1 MANKKSLDNITSL
14 KKEYSKLVSVKNEL
28 IQDKKIFEKDINCKV
43 NLKELL
49 KQKEFLEEKVIFM
62 VRSLEILNELL
73 KKGTFISVE
82 QVFSMASNEISKFK
96 GKIGYND
103 EDLLKET
110 IKFQNQDSFLD
121 YSYSVDDFDDED
133 YFSLDFDDD
142 IEENISD
149 YNSEI
154 KKLYW
159 DIIDLKNTYPL
170 RYREFFENK
179 DNDDAEDEK
188 KIIKSIHSMEKA
200 DKELNKIFME
210 RLPDTTS
217 ILVN

>member
-28 IQDKKIFEKDINCKV
+28 IQDKKFFEKDINCKV

-170 RYREFFENK
+170 RYREFFENLTPPQR
-179 DNDDAEDEK
+179 AC
-188 KIIKSIHSMEKA
+188 A
-200 DKELNKIFME
+200 
-210 RLPDTTS
+210 
-217 ILVN
+217 

>member
-28 IQDKKIFEKDINCKV
+28 IQDKKFFEKDINCKV

-179 DNDDAEDEK
+179 DNDAEDEK

>member
-28 IQDKKIFEKDINCKV
+28 IQDKKFFEKDINCKV

-142 IEENISD
+142 IEENILD

-179 DNDDAEDEK
+179 DNDAEDEK

>member
-1 MANKKSLDNITSL
+1 MRCGAGL
-14 KKEYSKLVSVKNEL
+14 KKEYLKLVSVKNEL
-28 IQDKKIFEKDINCKV
+28 IQDKKIFEKDINCKG

-82 QVFSMASNEISKFK
+82 QVFSMASNEILKFK

-121 YSYSVDDFDDED
+121 YSYPVDDFDEDEG
-133 YFSLDFDDD
+133 YFALDLDDD

-154 KKLYW
+154 KRLYW

-179 DNDDAEDEK
+179 DNDVEDEK

>member
-28 IQDKKIFEKDINCKV
+28 IQDKKFFEKDINCKV

-179 DNDDAEDEK
+179 DNYAEDEK

>member
-28 IQDKKIFEKDINCKV
+28 IQDKKFFEKDINCKV

-179 DNDDAEDEK
+179 DNDAEDEK
-188 KIIKSIHSMEKA
+188 KIVKSIHSMEKA

>member
-28 IQDKKIFEKDINCKV
+28 IQDKKFFEKDINCKV

-179 DNDDAEDEK
+179 DNYAEDEK

-210 RLPDTTS
+210 RLPDTTF

>member
-28 IQDKKIFEKDINCKV
+28 IQDKKFFEKDINCKV

-179 DNDDAEDEK
+179 DNDAEDEK
-188 KIIKSIHSMEKA
+188 KIIKS
-200 DKELNKIFME
+200 
-210 RLPDTTS
+210 TQ
-217 ILVN
+217 

>member
-179 DNDDAEDEK
+179 DNDAEDEK